1 MNLDTQILDL
11 VNRQWATPLLDWL
24 MAFISCLNAWVPI
37 FVIAGIVVLLRHRVQ
52 GLMLLVAL
60 TVTVLIAD
68 GVISNSL
75 KKMVGRLRPSDSLTW
90 VVRRDLARHPFRFM
104 AVFEKPVT
112 IPAKL
117 AKPGSRGNSMPS
129 SHIVNIMAAAV
140 FLFLLGGCR
149 RRWWLF
155 SVPLLMAYSRVY
167 CGAHWPSDVPPSLL
181 IGGIAGYLGYRFFG
195 GWLRHGNPW
204 QLRDANDAG

>member
-11 VNRQWATPLLDWL
+11 INRQWTSLFLDWL
-24 MAFISCLNAWVPI
+24 MAFVSCLDAWTPI
-37 FVIAGIVVLLRHRVQ
+37 FVVAGAIVLLKYRVQ
-52 GLMLLVAL
+52 GLMVLVAL
-60 TVTVLIAD
+60 ALTVAVAD

-75 KKMVGRLRPSDSLTW
+75 KKAVGRLRPSDSLTW
-90 VVRRDLARHPFRFM
+90 VVRRDLAKHSPRFL

-117 AKPGSRGNSMPS
+117 AKPGARGNSMPS
-129 SHIVNIMAAAV
+129 SHIVNITSATL
-140 FLFLLGGCR
+140 FLFFLGGC

-167 CGAHWPSDVPPSLL
+167 CGAHWPSDVPPSWL
-181 IGGIAGYLGYRFFG
+181 IGALTGYLGYRVFG
-195 GWLRHGNPW
+195 GWLRRGNPL
-204 QLRDANDAG
+204 QLRDAKDAG

>member
-11 VNRQWATPLLDWL
+11 INRQWSSPFLDWL
-24 MAFISCLNAWVPI
+24 MAFVSCLNAWVPI
-37 FVIAGIVVLLRHRVQ
+37 FIITGVVVILRYRMRGLMVLLAV
-52 GLMLLVAL
+52 

-75 KKMVGRLRPSDSLTW
+75 KKAVGRLRPSDSLTW
-90 VVRRDLARHPFRFM
+90 VVRRDLAKHPFRFM

-117 AKPGSRGNSMPS
+117 AKPGARGNSMPS
-129 SHIVNIMAAAV
+129 SHIVNITAATV
-140 FLFLLGGCR
+140 FLIFLGQGR

-181 IGGIAGYLGYRFFG
+181 IGGITGYLGYRVLG
-195 GWLRHGNPW
+195 GWLRRGNPW
-204 QLRDANDAG
+204 QFRDAKDA